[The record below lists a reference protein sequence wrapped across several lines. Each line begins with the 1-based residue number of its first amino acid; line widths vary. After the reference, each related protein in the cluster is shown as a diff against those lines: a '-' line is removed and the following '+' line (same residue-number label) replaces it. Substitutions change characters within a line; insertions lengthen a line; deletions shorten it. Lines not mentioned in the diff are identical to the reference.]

1 MSRKLKV
8 KLPRLD
14 EAGLMGVAESAHLPG
29 ASQEVKIQIRGR
41 QFWRR
46 EMSPTQGKPDDANS
60 AAAVHLATRPG
71 IVQAAD
77 ANDVMREQLEFLIEH
92 AQDGNCGCEQ
102 CQRYL
107 RARTLLMEAF
117 ADSPRAALMKKAST
131 PSGN

>member
-1 MSRKLKV
+1 MSTIMTHPDYV
-8 KLPRLD
+8 RLN
-14 EAGLMGVAESAHLPG
+14 AAANAVESS
-29 ASQEVKIQIRGR
+29 ASVGTLVI
-41 QFWRR
+41 
-46 EMSPTQGKPDDANS
+46 S
-60 AAAVHLATRPG
+60 AAN
-71 IVQAAD
+71 